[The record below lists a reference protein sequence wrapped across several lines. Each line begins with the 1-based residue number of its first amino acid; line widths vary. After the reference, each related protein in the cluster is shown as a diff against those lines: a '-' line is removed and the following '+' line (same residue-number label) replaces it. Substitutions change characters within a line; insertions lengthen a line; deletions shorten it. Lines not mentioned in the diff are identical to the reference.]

1 MEFIFSNGVSQLDC
15 IARIVAACL
24 CGALV
29 LLSGCGAANTQEEA
43 LQKVTVGEVTHS
55 VLIPPKR

>member
-24 CGALV
+24 CGAL
-29 LLSGCGAANTQEEA
+29 LLRLDFAQ
-43 LQKVTVGEVTHS
+43 
-55 VLIPPKR
+55 